1 MVTMINFSKEIK
13 VFYDIPRDFS
23 EIYDAVRR
31 VIVPL
36 NPSQDNKRLRVR
48 YQHSGRLSLAAAQTH
63 CVI

>member
-13 VFYDIPRDFS
+13 VFYDIPSDFS

-36 NPSQDNKRLRVR
+36 NPR
-48 YQHSGRLSLAAAQTH
+48 
-63 CVI
+63 

>member
-1 MVTMINFSKEIK
+1 MGTPGYSSGRFDAAFSNWVAMVTMINFSKEIK

-36 NPSQDNKRLRVR
+36 NPS
-48 YQHSGRLSLAAAQTH
+48 
-63 CVI
+63 